1 VINIKVGL
9 AALVMSGLAAREVVG
24 SDFVN
29 VFPELL
35 FNLHKNLRA
44 IDGFS

>member
-1 VINIKVGL
+1 LINIKVGL
-9 AALVMSGLAAREVVG
+9 AALAMSALADG
-24 SDFVN
+24 KSSDQPFN